1 MTCTNPSHRHD
12 ADDLVEAIQ
21 DALDNLIGEADASYN
36 YLVTQYDKVVK
47 VAQNLAVV
55 LRLIGTAIER
65 PELDIP
71 IESFA
76 QGLTDEAYD
85 FFTSDEINA
94 KVDGFMEFHKNLV
107 DLLTGS
113 PAVDAYVTDTDAG
126 YEDDDDAYVDTIVGA
141 FGDADNEAFLATLF
155 GGNSIPGLQVFVV
168 NDGGGIEPVDGDL
181 LSSFLGG
188 FDDAR

>member
-1 MTCTNPSHRHD
+1 MTCTNPNHRHD
-12 ADDLVEAIQ
+12 ADDLVEAVQ
-21 DALDNLIGEADASYN
+21 DALDDLIGESDASYN

-55 LRLIGTAIER
+55 LRLIELGISH

-71 IESFA
+71 IEAFED
-76 QGLTDEAYD
+76 GLLPETHD
-85 FFTSDEINA
+85 FFYSDEINA
-94 KVDGFMEFHKNLV
+94 KVDGFMEFHGALM
-107 DLLTGS
+107 DLLTAGQT
-113 PAVDAYVTDTDAG
+113 DVTDGDAG
-126 YEDDDDAYVDTIVGA
+126 YDDDSYVDTSVGA